1 MCSSDLEIRVF
12 PKKNKNITLEV
23 SAMLSSR
30 GYNIFN
36 LNTERGALE
45 EVFRRVTEQVV
56 EVDEENG

>member
-1 MCSSDLEIRVF
+1 
-12 PKKNKNITLEV
+12 
-23 SAMLSSR
+23 MLSSR